1 MDVVPFVDANNR
13 TMLPVRYIADL
24 FELETTWDKAIK
36 VATFKAGDVEVK
48 VAIGSNIITVNGE
61 PVEMDTVAIIRDGRT
76 FIPLKYLANALK
88 INLAWNDDTKVIEIN

>member
-1 MDVVPFVDANNR
+1 MDAKPFVDNANR
-13 TMLPVRYIADL
+13 TMLPARYITDILQLNTA
-24 FELETTWDKAIK
+24 WDPAIK
-36 VATFKAGDVEVK
+36 VATFSSEGVEVK

-88 INLAWNDDTKVIEIN
+88 INLAWNDETKVIEIN